1 MGVTG
6 CSALQLFISAQTHQ
20 ILVYDETD
28 WDVMAELREVSDKLW
43 ELPQMEVLHLSFTN
57 STKTSVVKMLFKRN
71 VNLNMRKLY
80 INYLIRV
87 EVLTTT

>member
-20 ILVYDETD
+20 TLVYDETD

-43 ELPQMEVLHLSFTN
+43 ELPQMEVLHLS
-57 STKTSVVKMLFKRN
+57 
-71 VNLNMRKLY
+71 
-80 INYLIRV
+80 
-87 EVLTTT
+87 LTTVTQRHQWITGSDAFQKKCEFKYEKIIYK